1 MERPQTLTQDPLSSV
16 STLVKKIEL
25 PWLILAALLI
35 ATLLAAFQSARQL
48 RLDSDARFAEIAQGE
63 KRVLLRQLRDVEG
76 LLYGAKAFATALP
89 SLSQSTWDTYVGT
102 RMQDGGTHAGL
113 VAIQVIPN
121 ADLPRVSKTIS
132 VVLAPAPTDG
142 SAPAWSTSP
151 ALLEAINRAAAT
163 STLVMSQ
170 RLVAPA
176 GVLPTA
182 DWVALVLPLNA
193 TSNTKNR
200 DTSTA
205 KPAGT
210 ALAIIDL
217 ADMVSG
223 MSASPAYPVAYELFD
238 GEKRLYPRRDADATA
253 PAHSAAEMRV
263 ELPVEFGERVLRLK
277 ISSTPQLEKSLHS
290 EMPRAILVVGIFGTL
305 LLGALVLL
313 LTRLRQQAESLASS
327 MTRKLQ
333 EQTRFTEEL
342 IEFNPNP
349 IYRKD
354 TAGRFVAVNQAWE
367 QLLGRNRQDVLGK
380 TSEQLQSPETF
391 VLSEMHDTKV
401 LTSASGYE
409 AAEVVVTNTDGRQ
422 FETIIAKRILKSADG
437 TVEGTI
443 GTITDVTLT
452 KQLERELGRQREQ
465 LDLVIRSSQQGIWD
479 IALSKDG
486 TTYYSDRFREIM
498 GYGDGGVPPSIVW
511 QHHIHPDDVD
521 EFRHRMVAHF
531 KGLTAFF
538 DSESRIERQDHSYVW
553 VRARGVAQH
562 DTNGRAVR
570 FVGSITDVSEQKNA
584 EFALSE
590 ANGRVMDAAR
600 AKEAFLAT
608 MSHEIRTPLNGVLG
622 VASLLSETSLNDEQ
636 HDYIRLIRASGDTLL
651 RLIGDV
657 LDFSKIES
665 GQMTLESIAVEV
677 VPLVEETFELVAE
690 KAREKNLAL
699 LFDMHDNVPFYIVG
713 DATRLRQIL
722 LNLLSNAIKFT
733 EKGEITLHLS
743 TRHTATGQLELEG
756 RVTDTGIGIRADR
769 ASKLFR
775 PFAQADAS
783 TTRKYGGTGL
793 GLAIVRR
800 LSQLMGGDVS
810 VESVEGKGSTFIFTV
825 KTQAARGPLKP
836 YMQRDVFDFAHK
848 RLLVVDRNA
857 NRRMIQQ
864 HRYSRWGFDTVT
876 VSPGQAVQAF
886 NAGSPFDVLLTEME
900 MSPAEILAMQV
911 ALEKDDHARA
921 LQGAP
926 LISVVL
932 QSSASRSE
940 ISQKQPAVTLRHCAL
955 VMRPAGRGKIFDVL
969 LRAVLHEPNLDV
981 ATRPFTPTPVYEDH
995 FQPKWSKAPPA
1006 GGSKPNAITA
1016 PDNSRH
1022 NLFLNMFGGRPPKIL
1037 VAEDNE
1043 INQQVILGMLK
1054 HFGCESALAC
1064 DGSVAVEMAIAAR
1077 YDAIL
1082 MDVHMPEL
1090 DGVAAMEKIR
1100 AQLSGKSCPPI
1111 VAMTAHALP
1120 GDRERYLALGMND
1133 YVSKPIRTGDLKS
1146 LFERIF
1152 TAEGSR
1158 QPTPTESQMSPP
1170 LSQNHADAPAPA
1182 GQLPILDTEQLEDLR
1197 YLPAT
1202 SGIVHEGSAVG
1213 GLIALYQTKAI
1224 ERMGE
1229 LERLLAGGQ
1238 WAALA
1243 EMAHSLR
1250 GSSASMGFPRVAMYC
1265 KDLELAAR
1273 EIQSGAD
1280 HESDATENLSETVRL
1295 IRFHYREADAAL
1307 TEWLAASAAPHQ
1319 Q

>member
-1 MERPQTLTQDPLSSV
+1 MTQRLTSTHNSASGL

-48 RLDSDARFAEIAQGE
+48 RLDNEARFAEIAQGE
-63 KRVLLRQLRDVEG
+63 KRILLRQLRDVEN

-89 SLSQSTWDTYVGT
+89 GLSQSAWDTYVGT
-102 RMQDGGTHAGL
+102 RMQDGGPHAGL
-113 VAIQVIPN
+113 VTIQVIPN
-121 ADLPRVSKTIS
+121 ADLPRVSKTIPAL
-132 VVLAPAPTDG
+132 LAPPPTDG
-142 SAPAWSTSP
+142 SAPAWRTSP
-151 ALLEAINRAAAT
+151 ALLAAISRAAAT
-163 STLVMSQ
+163 STLTMSQ
-170 RLVAPA
+170 RLAVPPA
-176 GVLPTA
+176 A

-193 TSNTKNR
+193 TPTAKNG
-200 DTSTA
+200 DPSMP

-210 ALAIIDL
+210 AIAIIDL
-217 ADMVSG
+217 AAMVSG
-223 MSASPAYPVAYELFD
+223 IPASPAYPVAYELFD
-238 GEKRLYPRRDADATA
+238 GEQRLYPGSDADANS
-253 PAHSAAEMRV
+253 PAHADAEMRI
-263 ELPVEFGERVLRLK
+263 ELPVEVGQRVLRLK
-277 ISSTPQLEKSLHS
+277 ISSTPQLEKSLRS
-290 EMPRAILVVGIFGTL
+290 EMPRTILVVGIFGTL

-367 QLLGRNRQDVLGK
+367 QLLGRKRDDVLGK
-380 TSEQLQSPETF
+380 TSAHLQSPEAF
-391 VLSEMHDTKV
+391 ALSEMHDTKV

-409 AAEVVVTNTDGRQ
+409 AAEVVVANADGRQ
-422 FETIIAKRILKSADG
+422 FETIIAKRISKSADG

-479 IALSKDG
+479 IALVKDG
-486 TTYYSDRFREIM
+486 AMYYSLRFREIM
-498 GYGDGGVPPSIVW
+498 GYGADDAAPNIAW
-511 QHHIHPDDVD
+511 QQNIHPDDAD
-521 EFRHRMVAHF
+521 EFRRRMIAHF
-531 KGLTAFF
+531 KGLSAFF
-538 DSESRIERQDHSYVW
+538 DVESRIKRKDQSYVW

-570 FVGSITDVSEQKNA
+570 FVGSITDVSEQKNT
-584 EFALSE
+584 ELALSE

-665 GQMTLESIAVEV
+665 GHMTLESVAVEIV
-677 VPLVEETFELVAE
+677 ALVEETFELVAE

-699 LFDMHDNVPFYIVG
+699 LFDMNDNVPFYIAG

-722 LNLLSNAIKFT
+722 FNLLSNAIKFT
-733 EKGEITLHLS
+733 ATGEVTFNLIA
-743 TRHTATGQLELEG
+743 RYTATGQLELEG
-756 RVTDTGIGIRADR
+756 RVTDTGIGIAADR
-769 ASKLFR
+769 ASKLFQ
-775 PFAQADAS
+775 PFTQADAS

-800 LSQLMGGDVS
+800 LAQLMGGDVR
-810 VESVEGKGSTFIFTV
+810 VESIEGQGSTFIFTV
-825 KTQAARGPLKP
+825 NTQAARGPLKP
-836 YMQRDVFDFAHK
+836 YMQRDVFDFANK
-848 RLLVVDRNA
+848 RLLVIDRNA
-857 NRRMIQQ
+857 NRRSIQH

-876 VSPGQAVQAF
+876 VSPEQAVPTLT
-886 NAGSPFDVLLTEME
+886 AGPAFDVLLTEME
-900 MSPAEILAMQV
+900 MSPAEILALQA
-911 ALEKDDHARA
+911 ALETDDHART
-921 LQGAP
+921 LRGDP

-940 ISQKQPAVTLRHCAL
+940 LSQKQPATTLRHCAL

-969 LRAVLHEPNLDV
+969 LRAVLHEPNVDV
-981 ATRPFTPTPVYEDH
+981 ATRPFTPTPVYEEH
-995 FQPKWSKAPPA
+995 FQPKWSNVVAASRSHANTSTTPA
-1006 GGSKPNAITA
+1006 N
-1016 PDNSRH
+1016 NRH
-1022 NLFLNMFGGRPPKIL
+1022 RLFLSMFGGRPPKIL

-1043 INQQVILGMLK
+1043 INQQVVLGMLK
-1054 HFGCESALAC
+1054 HLGCESDLAC
-1064 DGSVAVEMAIAAR
+1064 DGSSAVAMAIAAQ

-1082 MDVHMPEL
+1082 MDMHMPEI
-1090 DGVAAMEKIR
+1090 DGVTAMQQIR
-1100 AQLSGKSCPPI
+1100 AQLPGESCPPI

-1133 YVSKPIRTGDLKS
+1133 YVSKPIRTSDLKS

-1152 TAEGSR
+1152 TTEVSR
-1158 QPTPTESQMSPP
+1158 QATPTESQMSAP
-1170 LSQNHADAPAPA
+1170 LSPGRAAVASPA

-1202 SGIVHEGSAVG
+1202 VGSVHEGSAVG

-1224 ERMGE
+1224 ERIGE
-1229 LERLLAGGQ
+1229 LERLLASGHWSQ
-1238 WAALA
+1238 LA
-1243 EMAHSLR
+1243 EVAHSLR
-1250 GSSASMGFPRVAMYC
+1250 GSSASMGFPRVAAHC
-1265 KDLELAAR
+1265 KDLELSAR
-1273 EIQSGAD
+1273 RMQSGVERQVPVEEDLA
-1280 HESDATENLSETVRL
+1280 AVIAR
-1295 IRFHYREADAAL
+1295 IRFHYAEADTGL
-1307 TEWLAASAAPHQ
+1307 REWLATSPAPRKQ
-1319 Q
+1319 

>member
-1 MERPQTLTQDPLSSV
+1 MTQRLTSTHTWQSGLS
-16 STLVKKIEL
+16 TFVKKIEL

-35 ATLLAAFQSARQL
+35 STLLAAFQSSRQL
-48 RLDSDARFAEIAQGE
+48 RLDGDARFAEIAQGE
-63 KRVLLRQLRDVEG
+63 KRVLLRQLSEVEG

-132 VVLAPAPTDG
+132 AVLAPAPTDG

-182 DWVALVLPLNA
+182 DWVALALPLSA
-193 TSNTKNR
+193 TPDTKNR

-210 ALAIIDL
+210 AIAIIDL
-217 ADMVSG
+217 ADMLSG
-223 MSASPAYPVAYELFD
+223 MSASPAHPVAYELFD
-238 GEKRLYPRRDADATA
+238 GEKRLYPRSDADANS
-253 PAHSAAEMRV
+253 PAHADAEMRI
-263 ELPVEFGERVLRLK
+263 ELPVGFGQRVLRLK
-277 ISSTPQLEKSLHS
+277 ISSTPQLEKSLRS
-290 EMPRAILVVGIFGTL
+290 EMPRTILVIGIFGTL

-380 TSEQLQSPETF
+380 TSVHLQSPEAF
-391 VLSEMHDTKV
+391 ALSEMHDTEV
-401 LTSASGYE
+401 MTSASGYE
-409 AAEVVVTNTDGRQ
+409 AAEVVVASADGRQ
-422 FETIIAKRILKSADG
+422 FETIIAKRKLKRADG

-479 IALSKDG
+479 IALVNDG
-486 TTYYSDRFREIM
+486 AMYYSLRFREIM
-498 GYGDGGVPPSIVW
+498 GYGADEVPPNIAW
-511 QHHIHPDDVD
+511 QLNIHPDDAD

-538 DSESRIERQDHSYVW
+538 DVESRIKRKDQSYVW

-562 DTNGRAVR
+562 DMNGRAVR

-584 EFALSE
+584 ELALSE
-590 ANGRVMDAAR
+590 ANLRVMEAAR

-665 GQMTLESIAVEV
+665 GQMTLESIAVEI

-699 LFDMHDNVPFYIVG
+699 LFDMNDNVPFYIAG

-733 EKGEITLHLS
+733 EKGEVTLHL
-743 TRHTATGQLELEG
+743 TARHTATGQLELEG
-756 RVTDTGIGIRADR
+756 RVTDTGIGIPADR

-800 LSQLMGGDVS
+800 LSQLMGGDVR

-836 YMQRDVFDFAHK
+836 YMQRDVFDFANK
-848 RLLVVDRNA
+848 RLLVIDRNA
-857 NRRMIQQ
+857 NRRIIQQ

-876 VSPGQAVQAF
+876 VSPEQAVQTF
-886 NAGSPFDVLLTEME
+886 TAGSPFDVLLAEME
-900 MSPAEILAMQV
+900 MSPVEILAMQA
-911 ALEKDDHARA
+911 ALETDDHTRT
-921 LQGAP
+921 LRGGP

-932 QSSASRSE
+932 QSSASRSDL
-940 ISQKQPAVTLRHCAL
+940 SQKQPVAMLRHCAL

-969 LRAVLHEPNLDV
+969 LRAVLHEPNVDV

-995 FQPKWSKAPPA
+995 FQPKWSKAVRA
-1006 GGSKPNAITA
+1006 GGSNANAGTA
-1016 PDNSRH
+1016 PANNRH
-1022 NLFLNMFGGRPPKIL
+1022 NFFLNMFGGRPPKIL

-1043 INQQVILGMLK
+1043 INQQVVLGMLK
-1054 HFGCESALAC
+1054 HLGCESDLAC
-1064 DGSVAVEMAIAAR
+1064 DGGSAVEMAIATG

-1082 MDVHMPEL
+1082 MDMHMPEV
-1090 DGVAAMEKIR
+1090 DGVTAMQKIR
-1100 AQLSGKSCPPI
+1100 AQLSEESCPPI

-1133 YVSKPIRTGDLKS
+1133 YVSKPIRTSDLKS

-1152 TAEGSR
+1152 TAEVSR
-1158 QPTPTESQMSPP
+1158 QPTPAESQMSPP
-1170 LSQNHADAPAPA
+1170 LSQNHADAVSPAE
-1182 GQLPILDTEQLEDLR
+1182 QLPILDTEQLEDLR

-1202 SGIVHEGSAVG
+1202 VGSVHGGSAVG

-1229 LERLLAGGQ
+1229 LERLLTGEQ

-1273 EIQSGAD
+1273 EIQVGAD
-1280 HESDATENLSETVRL
+1280 HESVAAENLGEIIRL
-1295 IRFHYREADAAL
+1295 IRVHYREADAAL

>member
-1 MERPQTLTQDPLSSV
+1 M
-16 STLVKKIEL
+16 STLLKKIEL

-35 ATLLAAFQSARQL
+35 STLLAAFQSARQL

-63 KRVLLRQLRDVEG
+63 RRVLLRQLRDVEG

-89 SLSQSTWDTYVGT
+89 GLSQLTWDTYFGT
-102 RMQDGGTHAGL
+102 RIQDGGPHAGL

-132 VVLAPAPTDG
+132 AALVPATTDG
-142 SAPAWSTSP
+142 RSSTWSTSP
-151 ALLEAINRAAAT
+151 ALLEAINRAATT

-170 RLVAPA
+170 RLTAPA

-193 TSNTKNR
+193 TASTQNR

-217 ADMVSG
+217 AEMVSG
-223 MSASPAYPVAYELFD
+223 MPVAPAYPVVYELFD
-238 GEKRLYPRRDADATA
+238 GEKRLYPRSDADATA
-253 PAHSAAEMRV
+253 PAHSAAEMRI
-263 ELPVEFGERVLRLK
+263 ELPVEFGGRVLRLK
-277 ISSTPQLEKSLHS
+277 ISSTPQLEKSLRS
-290 EMPRAILVVGIFGTL
+290 EMPRTILVVGIFGTL

-367 QLLGRNRQDVLGK
+367 QLFGRNRQDVLGK
-380 TSEQLQSPETF
+380 TSGHQQSPETS
-391 VLSEMHDTKV
+391 VLGVLNEMHDTKV

-486 TTYYSDRFREIM
+486 ITYYSDRFREIM
-498 GYGDGGVPPSIVW
+498 GYGDGGVPSGIVW
-511 QHHIHPDDVD
+511 QQQIHPDDVD
-521 EFRHRMVAHF
+521 EFRHRLVAHF
-531 KGLTAFF
+531 KGLSAFF
-538 DSESRIERQDHSYVW
+538 DCESRIARQDHSYVW

-562 DTNGRAVR
+562 DTSGRAVR

-584 EFALSE
+584 EFALGE

-622 VASLLSETSLNDEQ
+622 VASLLSETNLNDEQ

-665 GQMTLESIAVEV
+665 GQMTLESIAVEI

-699 LFDMHDNVPFYIVG
+699 LFDMHDNVPFYIAG

-733 EKGEITLHLS
+733 EQGEISLRLS
-743 TRHTATGQLELEG
+743 SRHTATGQLELEG

-857 NRRMIQQ
+857 NRLMIQQ

-876 VSPGQAVQAF
+876 VSPGQAVQVF
-886 NAGSPFDVLLTEME
+886 NAGPPFDVLLTEME

-921 LQGAP
+921 LHGAP

-940 ISQKQPAVTLRHCAL
+940 ISQKQPDVTLRHCAL

-995 FQPKWSKAPPA
+995 FQPKWSNAVAA
-1006 GGSKPNAITA
+1006 GGSNANTSTT
-1016 PDNSRH
+1016 PDQNRH

-1054 HFGCESALAC
+1054 HFGCESALAS

-1133 YVSKPIRTGDLKS
+1133 YISKPIRTGDLKS

-1152 TAEGSR
+1152 TTEVRR

-1170 LSQNHADAPAPA
+1170 HSQDHDDAPAPA

-1202 SGIVHEGSAVG
+1202 VGSVHEGSAVG

-1224 ERMGE
+1224 ERIGE

-1238 WAALA
+1238 WTALA

-1273 EIQSGAD
+1273 EIPSGAG
-1280 HESDATENLSETVRL
+1280 HEQVATENLGETVRL
-1295 IRFHYREADAAL
+1295 IKFHYREADTAL
-1307 TEWLAASAAPHQ
+1307 TEWLATSTAPH
-1319 Q
+1319 